1 MRLVRTPTEIAE
13 RRRQHASSELGGLP
27 IEFAALHALSTM
39 HQREAFVEPLLP
51 PTLDEVIDVIMAYKR
66 GKALGTDAIAME
78 LIQLGGLP
86 AAALLHGLI
95 CACRQQCKTPLC
107 WKGGRLVYLDKPG
120 GVKFGCCDKRGILI
134 NDQISTIHGR
144 LLRPQL
150 LALAPMLVPSSQAI
164 GPSRR
169 GSILAAHC
177 SWTLFAAAKQQGV
190 SAGAL
195 YSDVK
200 GAYYG
205 VIRQLVVGSD
215 QPDDTLRA
223 VLQGLSLPIEVAQA
237 MVEFIRL
244 HGSLLQVAG
253 APLALVRLLREMNE
267 ETWFVMEGSPI
278 VTATAK
284 GARPGEAT
292 ADLIFIFCLPALRRK
307 SGRPSG
313 CLNFQTMLPLASEG
327 YLSASKGFDSST
339 DDLEAIY
346 ADDAMHGFL
355 HESPEFV
362 VAAIKFA

>member
-1 MRLVRTPTEIAE
+1 M
-13 RRRQHASSELGGLP
+13 ASSV
-27 IEFAALHALSTM
+27 HAGSNAKRRSVGKAEGWFTWISREGSNFSAVTKGAYLSTTKFL
-39 HQREAFVEPLLP
+39 QS
-51 PTLDEVIDVIMAYKR
+51 MA
-66 GKALGTDAIAME
+66 
-78 LIQLGGLP
+78 
-86 AAALLHGLI
+86 
-95 CACRQQCKTPLC
+95 
-107 WKGGRLVYLDKPG
+107 
-120 GVKFGCCDKRGILI
+120 GCCGHNCL
-134 NDQISTIHGR
+134 H
-144 LLRPQL
+144 
-150 LALAPMLVPSSQAI
+150 SQAI

-253 APLALVRLLREMNE
+253 APPALVRLLREMNE
-267 ETWFVMEGSPI
+267 ETWFVMKGSPI